1 MLEAEDDHPQPDT
14 DLRRGKTGALGVD
27 HRFVQVADQRQEL
40 LGPQT
45 LDRSRALE
53 EARITHEKNR
63 PNHGA
68 SCTT

>member
-1 MLEAEDDHPQPDT
+1 M
-14 DLRRGKTGALGVD
+14 
-27 HRFVQVADQRQEL
+27 QVADQRQEL

-53 EARITHEKNR
+53 EALITHEQNR

-68 SCTT
+68 SFTT